1 MATTK
6 PKTVRPGARS
16 KLAAAAAKSKLGR
29 KPPPPNESRRD
40 RFVRIGAKRMENV
53 IRQIQL
59 LGNLCGAN
67 YECSGDDLVL
77 MRDSIHHE
85 LEMALA
91 RFTPKKRQTASNGF
105 SFAPSPHTSHEA
117 NRV

>member
-1 MATTK
+1 MATK
-6 PKTVRPGARS
+6 PKTIKPGARS
-16 KLAAAAAKSKLGR
+16 KLATAAAKSKLGR
-29 KPPPPNESRRD
+29 KPPPPNETRRD

-91 RFTPKKRQTASNGF
+91 RFTPKKRQAASAGF
-105 SFAPSPHTSHEA
+105 SFASSPPTKHDAS
-117 NRV
+117 RV